1 MAEFLVIRIG
11 DTPEQPVDWIIVDDS
26 GARRGAPS
34 TGPLLEAINDVGDRR
49 VIVLVPSAEVLIT
62 SIDIPIKGG
71 ARLQAALP
79 YALEEHVA
87 EDIEKLHF
95 AAGARGSN
103 GELPVVVVNR
113 ERLEE
118 WIEWLT
124 VAGINASAIVP
135 DVFGLARIPGTISLL
150 VAEGQVMIN
159 DGADIEIAMQGVGP
173 GDALAA
179 IGALDETDS
188 ADSSESDKPTLAEMP
203 RHVLVYCDA
212 ETEERYQHDWL
223 AIRQEME
230 SINVSLLP
238 DGVIPRLAATVAS
251 GAGVNLLQGDFGLRA
266 EYSGMFKPWRNAA
279 ILLLAL
285 GVIGIAAKST
295 DVFVLKRQEAELKQQ
310 FETEYREISPGAA
323 SVSDPIR
330 LVASLRTRAG
340 NSGTAPVFLQILEH
354 LSRAM
359 QQNNDASI
367 DAISYRAGVVDVR
380 LSAPNVS
387 TLDNIQRVIGES
399 GKFDAAIQSTDQD
412 GDRVNSRIQI
422 KVRGA

>member
-34 TGPLLEAINDVGDRR
+34 TGPLSEAINDVGDRR

-95 AAGARGSN
+95 AAGTRGSN

-159 DGADIEIAMQGVGP
+159 DGADIEFAMQGVGP

-188 ADSSESDKPTLAEMP
+188 ADSSESDEPTLAEMP

-230 SINVSLLP
+230 SIDVSLLP

-387 TLDNIQRVIGES
+387 TLDNIQRVIDES

>member
-95 AAGARGSN
+95 AAGTRGSN